1 MAGVNTSYFAKKFD
15 LANLKS
21 HIDKLDIVKWKSTT
35 IDLSKLGN
43 VVNNDVVKKDVY
55 DELVRKVNELQIYD
69 TSNLMIRF
77 WIYLLS

>member
-21 HIDKLDIVKWKSTT
+21 YIDKLDIVKWKSTT

-69 TSNLMIRF
+69 TSNLMILF